1 MIRPQGTFRRQK
13 ENEYYD
19 SFWATVRSV
28 VRGRHD
34 EASQNILCRCSAD
47 KHMVTQMTTEP
58 IQHSCLCIFVSS
70 SRVLRELTT
79 ALVLQFNSL
88 VNELEFWPGLPLT
101 LEIFS
106 LPNDLSKA
114 KRVTSILTLQRL
126 KIAKFVLGH
135 EGTFCQPSQSI

>member
-1 MIRPQGTFRRQK
+1 
-13 ENEYYD
+13 
-19 SFWATVRSV
+19 
-28 VRGRHD
+28 
-34 EASQNILCRCSAD
+34 
-47 KHMVTQMTTEP
+47 MVTQMTTEP